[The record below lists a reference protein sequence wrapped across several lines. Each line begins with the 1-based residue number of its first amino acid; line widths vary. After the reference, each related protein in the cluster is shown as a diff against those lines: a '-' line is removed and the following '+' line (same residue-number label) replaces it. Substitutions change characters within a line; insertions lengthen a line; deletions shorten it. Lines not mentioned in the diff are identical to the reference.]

1 MRGIHP
7 KANGKG
13 IEMLNGN
20 TDSYLSTSMDKSI
33 SKTGKLQ
40 MHHKFSVFPPLA
52 LFDPRTTLKKS
63 NLKAR
68 IRRNYL
74 KFWKF
79 SFSYK
84 WKDLILLE
92 RNASMVRAGQSW
104 AEVVAFGRQD
114 CRPRLPVVF
123 PIQLTSFVP
132 LTYPVPLDGRI
143 FSPF

>member
-1 MRGIHP
+1 MHGIHP

-68 IRRNYL
+68 IRRN
-74 KFWKF
+74 
-79 SFSYK
+79 
-84 WKDLILLE
+84 
-92 RNASMVRAGQSW
+92 
-104 AEVVAFGRQD
+104 
-114 CRPRLPVVF
+114 
-123 PIQLTSFVP
+123 
-132 LTYPVPLDGRI
+132 
-143 FSPF
+143 